1 MTTALVIYGIGFA
14 VAYLLF
20 WHKFLLNFGIGKSF
34 TKSKFLTICQL
45 ALVFGALSWIAV
57 LMFLIDEI
65 IDIITNIKK

>member
-20 WHKFLLNFGIGKSF
+20 WHKFLLNFCKSF
-34 TKSKFLTICQL
+34 KKSEFLTICQL
-45 ALVFGALSWIAV
+45 ALVFGALSWFAV

-65 IDIITNIKK
+65 IDFITNIKK